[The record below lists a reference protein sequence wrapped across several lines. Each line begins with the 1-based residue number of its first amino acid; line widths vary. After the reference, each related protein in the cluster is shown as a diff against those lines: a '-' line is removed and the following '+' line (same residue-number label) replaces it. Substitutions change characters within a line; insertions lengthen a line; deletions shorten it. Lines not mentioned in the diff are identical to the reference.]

1 MKIVLLSLIIFASLQ
16 AGASSERAGKKRLE
30 QLRTEMK
37 KEEKAE
43 RRKIEN
49 QKKEEEKVERQKA
62 EEKAER
68 QKAEEKAER
77 QKEEEKVERQK
88 EEEKVERQKEEEKA
102 ERQKAQTSLEE
113 VPVVIMEEEIMP
125 IKEAEKA
132 TVSKRELYKKRRE
145 LNESIEE
152 RVFKS
157 SKDLKTK
164 IEVTKETYK
173 LGKDRIDFLLEE
185 ENQLISLE
193 KAIGIE
199 KKPSETVYLNK
210 KYDEIGEKIKKSN
223 SVSEILMLEN
233 EKLES
238 YLERLDGMEKEL
250 KNKM

>member
-49 QKKEEEKVERQKA
+49 QKKEEEKVERQKE

-68 QKAEEKAER
+68 QKEEEKAER

-88 EEEKVERQKEEEKA
+88 EEEKVERQKV
-102 ERQKAQTSLEE
+102 QTSLEE

-152 RVFKS
+152 RIFKSS

>member
-1 MKIVLLSLIIFASLQ
+1 MKMKIVLLSLIIFASLQ

-30 QLRTEMK
+30 QLRAEMK

-49 QKKEEEKVERQKA
+49 QKKEEEKVERQKE
-62 EEKAER
+62 EEKA
-68 QKAEEKAER
+68 
-77 QKEEEKVERQK
+77 
-88 EEEKVERQKEEEKA
+88 ERQKEEEKA

-152 RVFKS
+152 RIFKSS

>member
-1 MKIVLLSLIIFASLQ
+1 MKMKIVLLSLIVFASLQ
-16 AGASSERAGKKRLE
+16 AEASSERAGKKRLE
-30 QLRTEMK
+30 QLRSEMK

-43 RRKIEN
+43 R
-49 QKKEEEKVERQKA
+49 QKMEKQR
-62 EEKAER
+62 
-68 QKAEEKAER
+68 
-77 QKEEEKVERQK
+77 
-88 EEEKVERQKEEEKA
+88 KEEEKA
-102 ERQKAQTSLEE
+102 ERQKSENQKSQTNLEE
-113 VPVVIMEEEIMP
+113 APVVIIP
-125 IKEAEKA
+125 IEEAEKK

-152 RVFKS
+152 RIFKSS

-185 ENQLISLE
+185 ENQLMSLE

-238 YLERLDGMEKEL
+238 YLERLDEMEKEL
-250 KNKM
+250 KNKI

>member
-49 QKKEEEKVERQKA
+49 QK
-62 EEKAER
+62 
-68 QKAEEKAER
+68 
-77 QKEEEKVERQK
+77 K

>member
-1 MKIVLLSLIIFASLQ
+1 MKIKIVLLSLIIFASLQ
-16 AGASSERAGKKRLE
+16 ASASSERAGKKRLE
-30 QLRTEMK
+30 QLRAEMK

-49 QKKEEEKVERQKA
+49 QKKEEEKVERQK
-62 EEKAER
+62 E
-68 QKAEEKAER
+68 EEKAER
-77 QKEEEKVERQK
+77 QKEEEKVEK
-88 EEEKVERQKEEEKA
+88 QKEEEKA

-152 RVFKS
+152 RIFKSS

>member
-1 MKIVLLSLIIFASLQ
+1 MKMKIVLLSLIIFASLQ

-30 QLRTEMK
+30 QLRAEMK

-49 QKKEEEKVERQKA
+49 QK
-62 EEKAER
+62 
-68 QKAEEKAER
+68 
-77 QKEEEKVERQK
+77 KEEEKVERQK

-152 RVFKS
+152 RIFKSS